1 MWERADLKR
10 RAKNVLR
17 TSYWKA
23 FVVSL
28 LLIVLG
34 EGSGIPSA
42 SNNLR
47 SSSSRV
53 EWQNSSYSI
62 DWGVLGPILFVALFI
77 IIIIVVIGFAFG
89 ILLGSPLIV
98 GSQRYFKRS
107 AEGEVSMR
115 NVGYAFHK
123 DRYWAIVGAMLWRNF
138 LLFLWFLLLII
149 PGIIKS
155 YSYSQVPFILA
166 DNPHIGYSR
175 AVDLSRQMTRGHK
188 FRMFVLDL
196 SFLGWIL
203 LGLLAFGI
211 GILFVQP
218 YINAT
223 KAELYLDLRHDA
235 VAVGLTTEYE
245 LNLAETPYF
254 K

>member
-28 LLIVLG
+28 ILIVLG

-42 SNNLR
+42 SQNLR
-47 SSSSRV
+47 SSDRY
-53 EWQNSSYSI
+53 EWHNSFNSI
-62 DWGVLGPILFVALFI
+62 DWGFLAPFLLVALFFI
-77 IIIIVVIGFAFG
+77 IIIVLVGIAFG
-89 ILLGSPLIV
+89 ILISSPLIV
-98 GSQRYFKRS
+98 GAQRYFKRS

-115 NVGYAFHK
+115 NVGYAFNK
-123 DRYWAIVGAMLWRNF
+123 DRYWAVVVTMLWRNF

-155 YSYSQVPFILA
+155 YSYSQVPYILA

-175 AVDLSRQMTRGHK
+175 AVDLSRQMTHGHK

-196 SFLGWIL
+196 SFLGWVL
-203 LGLLAFGI
+203 LGLLALGV
-211 GILFVQP
+211 GVLFVQP

-223 KAELYLDLRHDA
+223 KAELYLDLRHNA
-235 VAVGLTTEYE
+235 LAGGLTSEYE
-245 LNLAETPYF
+245 LNVMETPYY